1 MLIDSHCHLDFTEFD
16 VDREAVIKRCQALGI
31 NDIVIPGVK
40 ADSWSNLLSLCNSH
54 SGLWP
59 ALGMHPVFMA
69 YHQPKHIDLL
79 EQMAKQHDIVAIG
92 EIGLDFYIENPNKT
106 GQIDLFE
113 QQLALAKQLA
123 LPVILH
129 VRKAHDQVIS
139 LLNRYALPGGIVHAF
154 SGSQQQAQQ
163 YLSLGFLLGVGGVIT
178 KPNAQRLRD
187 LFAELPLKSLVLET
201 DAPDMPLYGHYG
213 ERNSPDSIAS
223 INNLLAKLRQTGS
236 EVIASTTSDNV
247 RRLLSM

>member
-16 VDREAVIKRCQALGI
+16 IDRETVIKRCHACGI

-40 ADSWSNLLSLCNSH
+40 ADSWSNLLSLCDAH

-69 YHQPKHIDLL
+69 DHQPNHIDLL
-79 EQMAKQHDIVAIG
+79 KQMAKQHDIVAIG
-92 EIGLDFYIENPNKT
+92 EIGLDFYLKDHDKT
-106 GQIDLFE
+106 GQIALFE

-129 VRKAHDQVIS
+129 VRKSHDQVIS
-139 LLNRYALPGGIVHAF
+139 LLKHYAVAGGIVHAF

-163 YLSLGFLLGVGGVIT
+163 YVDLGFLLGVGGVIT
-178 KPNAQRLRD
+178 KPNAERLRD

-201 DAPDMPLYGHYG
+201 DAPDMPLHGHYG
-213 ERNSPDSIAS
+213 ERNSPESIAI
-223 INNLLAKLRQTGS
+223 INSLLAKLRQTEP
-236 EVIASTTSDNV
+236 EVISSTTSDNV